1 MRAVVAFFAAVL
13 FGSVGGV
20 AWAEP
25 LQPLV
30 DAAQAGSVL
39 RPAPGVYSG
48 PVVINKSLTIDGG
61 GKVTINGGGKGSV
74 VTIKGDEIVL
84 QNLHITGSGEAYSET
99 DSGINVEGRYNSI
112 VNNDIDDCLFGINL
126 QKSDNNIIRG
136 NRVSSKKHLGL
147 GLKGDG
153 IAIWYSHNNKIVDN
167 NVSHSRDTVAW
178 YSNNN
183 IFNNNTIHSSR
194 YGLHFMHSNDNRV
207 ENNHIYENSVGL
219 SMMYGNGLIMRRN
232 HIRQSVG
239 ATGTCV
245 GIKEASGVNIID
257 NDIYYCAMGIF
268 LDLSPFDP
276 EMRNL
281 IQGNRIAFNDVGI
294 GFLNDWEGN
303 EIKDNRF
310 RGNIT
315 QVQVE
320 GAGSAKR
327 NEWSGN
333 FWDDYEGFDRDRDG
347 RGDVPYRS
355 YAYAGRVWM
364 DVPPARFF
372 KATPLLEAVDFLEKL
387 APFSEPLLLMEDKS
401 PRLPGSKVEA
411 LTFDPDAGRY
421 DPFGLRSGK

>member
-1 MRAVVAFFAAVL
+1 
-13 FGSVGGV
+13 
-20 AWAEP
+20 
-25 LQPLV
+25 
-30 DAAQAGSVL
+30 
-39 RPAPGVYSG
+39 
-48 PVVINKSLTIDGG
+48 
-61 GKVTINGGGKGSV
+61 
-74 VTIKGDEIVL
+74 
-84 QNLHITGSGEAYSET
+84 
-99 DSGINVEGRYNSI
+99 
-112 VNNDIDDCLFGINL
+112 
-126 QKSDNNIIRG
+126 
-136 NRVSSKKHLGL
+136 
-147 GLKGDG
+147 
-153 IAIWYSHNNKIVDN
+153 
-167 NVSHSRDTVAW
+167 
-178 YSNNN
+178 
-183 IFNNNTIHSSR
+183 
-194 YGLHFMHSNDNRV
+194 MHSNDNRV